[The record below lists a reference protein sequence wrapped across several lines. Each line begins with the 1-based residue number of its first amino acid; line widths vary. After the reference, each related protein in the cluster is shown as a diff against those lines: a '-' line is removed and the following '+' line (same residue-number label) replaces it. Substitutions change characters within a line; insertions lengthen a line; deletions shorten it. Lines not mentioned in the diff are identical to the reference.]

1 MLTPGQPAGL
11 SREHAMALLEEL
23 KGAKRS
29 LNQLDTGLRR
39 LFEEV

>member
-1 MLTPGQPAGL
+1 
-11 SREHAMALLEEL
+11 MALLEEL

-29 LNQLDTGLRR
+29 LNRLETGLRR